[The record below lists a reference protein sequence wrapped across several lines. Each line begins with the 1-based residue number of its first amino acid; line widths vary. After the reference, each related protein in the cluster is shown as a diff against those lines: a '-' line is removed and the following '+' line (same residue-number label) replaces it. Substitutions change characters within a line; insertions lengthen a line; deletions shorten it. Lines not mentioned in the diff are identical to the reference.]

1 MILYLVGISCVG
13 KTTIGKLLAEKI
25 AFEFYDLDTEIEK
38 HYNKSIERLQS
49 ECLYM
54 IDYRKK
60 GSIVLDKILS
70 NTTNMVVSGVPSGLK
85 FTYLEVYKKH
95 KTAKDLYSIHI
106 KDNYENIVN
115 RLSFYD
121 EDSNPENIVPDEESR
136 KKYIKSIRADYNYF
150 RASYKKADFCI
161 DIDNLSLNEIPDML
175 IKELQNKIDIPQIL
189 IKKRTK

>member
-25 AFEFYDLDTEIEK
+25 GFEFYDLDREIEK
-38 HYNKSIERLQS
+38 HHNKSIERLQK

-54 IDYRKK
+54 NDYRKK
-60 GSIVLDKILS
+60 GSIVLDKIFS

-85 FTYLEVYKKH
+85 FSYLEVYKKH
-95 KTAKDLYSIHI
+95 KTAKDLYAIHI

-121 EDSNPENIVPDEESR
+121 EDSNQAFIVLDEENR

-150 RASYKKADFCI
+150 RASYQKADFCF
-161 DIDNLSLNEIPDML
+161 DINNVSINEIPEMI
-175 IKELQNKIDIPQIL
+175 IKELKI
-189 IKKRTK
+189 K